1 MILASI
7 FVCFCLAS
15 AFNYF
20 RQRRQRGFVVNLKGP
35 FTWPLMGAMHKIVLL
50 TPNNFFQRSADYLAK
65 YGAFSRCW
73 VFHRL
78 FIPVADWELAQQ
90 LLHSESHLETG
101 HELMSDWLGEGVLMC
116 QPEHW
121 PQRHQQ
127 LAALSSPD
135 NLLQLTKLFQQQ
147 AVQLC
152 QQLEAYAATRQLFDV
167 WQPVSGNVLDL
178 MLATSCGMQP
188 SEQYKQAFTD
198 LIEIYRKRFLSIK
211 SANRFTFWL
220 ASPLMR
226 RRQQR
231 LIRILNDENKQ
242 MLGKWRQQQL
252 IESQLK
258 SEGITIDRIEPASK
272 LQHQT
277 LLEVL
282 LSGGK
287 LSDTELCA
295 ELNTCN
301 YLGYLLCSSTLCFTL
316 VLIARHPAV
325 QQRCLEELRN
335 ARSSEDWQL
344 QRLPY
349 LDAVLRESLR
359 LQPPQLI
366 VGRQLSQ
373 DFNYTHSLVGNGAL
387 PAGAEV
393 YINLYELQRSE
404 PQYGNQA
411 HLFQPERFLAQPPQ
425 LLSFGLGPRSCPA
438 RELSLSLLK
447 ALLAPLLLQFE
458 LLPYGDAMRPN
469 LRLAL
474 GSRNGFQL
482 ALQPREAI
490 ETKTID

>member
-1 MILASI
+1 
-7 FVCFCLAS
+7 
-15 AFNYF
+15 
-20 RQRRQRGFVVNLKGP
+20 
-35 FTWPLMGAMHKIVLL
+35 
-50 TPNNFFQRSADYLAK
+50 
-65 YGAFSRCW
+65 
-73 VFHRL
+73 
-78 FIPVADWELAQQ
+78 
-90 LLHSESHLETG
+90 
-101 HELMSDWLGEGVLMC
+101 
-116 QPEHW
+116 
-121 PQRHQQ
+121 
-127 LAALSSPD
+127 
-135 NLLQLTKLFQQQ
+135 
-147 AVQLC
+147 
-152 QQLEAYAATRQLFDV
+152 
-167 WQPVSGNVLDL
+167 
-178 MLATSCGMQP
+178 
-188 SEQYKQAFTD
+188 
-198 LIEIYRKRFLSIK
+198 
-211 SANRFTFWL
+211 
-220 ASPLMR
+220 
-226 RRQQR
+226 
-231 LIRILNDENKQ
+231 

-252 IESQLK
+252 IQSQMK
-258 SEGITIDRIEPASK
+258 SEGITIERIEPAPK
-272 LQHQT
+272 LEHQT

-282 LSGGK
+282 LSGDK
-287 LSDTELCA
+287 LTDAELCA

-301 YLGYLLCSSTLCFTL
+301 YLGYLLCSTTLCFTL

-335 ARSSEDWQL
+335 ARSSEDCQL

-373 DFNYTHSLVGNGAL
+373 DFNYSMSIQEFLRSFTFMPHLIAFAAHSLVGNGAL

-393 YINLYELQRSE
+393 YINLYELQRCE

-458 LLPYGDAMRPN
+458 LLPYGDAVRPN

-482 ALQPREAI
+482 ALQPRQAI
-490 ETKTID
+490 ETTTIE